1 MELRHL
7 KRIRRGVS
15 VGLFVLSGFL
25 FVDLGGV
32 LPPQLTNT
40 VVSFQL
46 VPAVVKT
53 ISTFGLWTIGVIFIV
68 GLTLLFGR
76 VYCSSLCPLGTL
88 QDFFIYFTLRWKK
101 RRRVRRWYD
110 YQRPPYL
117 VHYVLLALLAGS
129 AVTGFFF
136 LLNLLE
142 PFSNFGRIVG
152 SLARPL
158 IAGLNNIV
166 ASVFE
171 SLRMYSVYRIPFHG
185 IQIEVVA
192 GTILFFGV
200 LAYLSVKHGR
210 LFCNLLCPAGA
221 VLSLLSRFALLK
233 IVIDRSTCNDC
244 GLCEK
249 VCKANCIDSDSKK
262 IDFAACISCFNCI
275 DACPTVGLKYEGVF
289 TRSRAVDAAPVN
301 NARRQFLRRSAL
313 PVIIAAGVAPDT
325 TTTVGRSRT
334 KNPVTPPGSLGIEH
348 FSERCT
354 ACQLCVSVCPT
365 QVIRPSLLEYGVAGI
380 FQPRMDY
387 RINYCTYECTLCTSI
402 CPTGA
407 ILPLALDAKK
417 LVQIGKVQFVKDDC
431 VVVSK
436 KKDCAACSEHCPTK
450 AVQMVPYEGKLM
462 IPETK
467 NEVCIG
473 CGACEHACPV
483 TPNKAIYV
491 ESNPS
496 HLVAKKPE
504 IKKLEQPVDTGKDF
518 PF

>member
-32 LPPQLTNT
+32 IPPQLTNI
-40 VVSFQL
+40 VVSFQFI
-46 VPAVVKT
+46 PALVKT
-53 ISTFGLWTIGVIFIV
+53 VSTFGLWTIGLGVIV
-68 GLTLLFGR
+68 LMTMAFGR
-76 VYCSSLCPLGTL
+76 IYCSSLCPLGTL
-88 QDFFIYFTLRWKK
+88 QDFFIYVTLRWKK
-101 RRRVRRWYD
+101 RRHRRRWYD
-110 YQRPPYL
+110 YQHPPYL
-117 VHYVLLALLAGS
+117 FHYALLALLAIS
-129 AVTGFFF
+129 AIAGFFF

-142 PFSNFGRIVG
+142 PFSNFGRITGTFV
-152 SLARPL
+152 RPL
-158 IAGLNNIV
+158 ILAANNGI
-166 ASVFE
+166 ASVLETFRSF
-171 SLRMYSVYRIPFHG
+171 SLYRIPVHA
-185 IQIEVVA
+185 IQLEVIA
-192 GTILFFGV
+192 GTGLFFV
-200 LAYLSVKHGR
+200 VVAYLSVKHGR

-221 VLSLLSRFALLK
+221 ALSLLSRFALLK
-233 IVIDRSTCNDC
+233 IVIDRDSCNDC

-249 VCKANCIDSDSKK
+249 VCKAKCIDSEAKK
-262 IDFAACISCFNCI
+262 IDFAACVSCFNCI
-275 DACPTVGLKYEGVF
+275 DVCPTVGVKYEGMF
-289 TRSRAVDAAPVN
+289 SRTRTVAPGPLSP
-301 NARRQFLRRSAL
+301 ARREFLKTSAL
-313 PVIIAAGVAPDT
+313 PILLVAGSSTDS
-325 TTTVGRSRT
+325 TTTVGKSRS
-334 KNPVTPPGSLGIEH
+334 KNPVTPPGSQGIAH

-365 QVIRPSLLEYGVAGI
+365 QVIRPSLVDYGVAGI

-387 RINYCTYECTLCTSI
+387 RINYCTYECTLCTSV

-462 IPETK
+462 IPETN
-467 NEVCIG
+467 NEICIG

-483 TPNKAIYV
+483 TPQKAIYV
-491 ESNPS
+491 ESNAL
-496 HLVAKKPE
+496 HLRAKKPE